1 MSCTASLWCLFQVFD
16 LLMGG
21 SELVSKLQE
30 NTRYF
35 RSVLEGAGFTMKV
48 SGVLAPNKVIPRLDC
63 FGSSRSVPASYR
75 VIGRFS

>member
-1 MSCTASLWCLFQVFD
+1 MMDCVLAQDELYCCLWCLLQVFD

-35 RSVLEGAGFTMKV
+35 RSVLEGAGFTVKV
-48 SGVLAPNKVIPRLDC
+48 SGVPPPN
-63 FGSSRSVPASYR
+63 
-75 VIGRFS
+75 